1 MFEYDQGRHYFQTN
15 IKSNFAIMKKI
26 ITIMLTLLLSQI
38 VCTQQIDYLKMLDIE
53 IGASLN
59 NVKNRWENSELSN
72 YGILKTENVLTRDKY
87 SFILFR
93 DKSNEFIFTYNYH
106 FIEDSLFSIILTNNL
121 ELNDANRFAMRIKN
135 KFDISVKK
143 DGWQFNSFTVYKENK
158 KDGSTNSISGGV
170 EPRKEKIKFSVSI
183 TNLRLAD
190 KRKLIFENFST
201 QNDSLHGFF
210 DIKWKS
216 SKEEVIKRMKLYKGV
231 EIDSISEY
239 RVDFS
244 GGEFG
249 EVKVSKWFFAFHDNE
264 FYNLE
269 IEFDSKAGTD
279 DFNKLKDLLISH
291 YGNEY
296 NFHAIYEDQTY
307 ISVMDLYWSFYDT
320 DNMMFYANTREM
332 FANIYFRSCCDVEK
346 AKPLRISYTYVPIS
360 KWSNYFLPKRTP
372 QIVCPPQEDN

>member
-1 MFEYDQGRHYFQTN
+1 
-15 IKSNFAIMKKI
+15 
-26 ITIMLTLLLSQI
+26 
-38 VCTQQIDYLKMLDIE
+38 
-53 IGASLN
+53 
-59 NVKNRWENSELSN
+59 
-72 YGILKTENVLTRDKY
+72 
-87 SFILFR
+87 
-93 DKSNEFIFTYNYH
+93 
-106 FIEDSLFSIILTNNL
+106 
-121 ELNDANRFAMRIKN
+121 MRIKN

-158 KDGSTNSISGGV
+158 KDGSTNSISCGV

-201 QNDSLHGFF
+201 KNDSLHGFF

-239 RVDFS
+239 RIDFS

-264 FYNLE
+264 FYNLV

-307 ISVMDLYWSFYDT
+307 ISVMDLY
-320 DNMMFYANTREM
+320 
-332 FANIYFRSCCDVEK
+332 
-346 AKPLRISYTYVPIS
+346 
-360 KWSNYFLPKRTP
+360 
-372 QIVCPPQEDN
+372 